1 MYATAAPTAPAMPS
15 LYMTPQGAPPQPA
28 LPSYGSAFG
37 PSPLMAATYGAPTN
51 GIGAA
56 TPMSFRPAAS
66 FGATALYGP
75 TGFDASAVLD
85 PSAER
90 IRQLTAQVAFLE
102 NKGNEL
108 TRQLNESY
116 DLVRPHGEAARC
128 RHGWRVVCVCVWG
141 ERGRTRWKRNHA
153 SSRIGRAF
161 RPADARGR
169 GDCHQ
174 VNRQTRDYDHAS
186 VRLQVDER
194 ELARLQDML
203 EQVTRRQ
210 RNAHET
216 EMLR

>member
-1 MYATAAPTAPAMPS
+1 
-15 LYMTPQGAPPQPA
+15 
-28 LPSYGSAFG
+28 
-37 PSPLMAATYGAPTN
+37 MAG
-51 GIGAA
+51 G
-56 TPMSFRPAAS
+56 
-66 FGATALYGP
+66 
-75 TGFDASAVLD
+75 
-85 PSAER
+85 
-90 IRQLTAQVAFLE
+90 
-102 NKGNEL
+102 
-108 TRQLNESY
+108 
-116 DLVRPHGEAARC
+116 
-128 RHGWRVVCVCVWG
+128 VCVCVWG

>member
-128 RHGWRVVCVCVWG
+128 RHGWRVVCVCVCG
-141 ERGRTRWKRNHA
+141 ENA
-153 SSRIGRAF
+153 AARAGSGTTQ
-161 RPADARGR
+161 A
-169 GDCHQ
+169 
-174 VNRQTRDYDHAS
+174 HAS
-186 VRLQVDER
+186 VAPSGRP
-194 ELARLQDML
+194 
-203 EQVTRRQ
+203 TRAGVATATRSTV
-210 RNAHET
+210 RRAT
-216 EMLR
+216 TTTRPCDCKWMSASSPDCRTCWSR